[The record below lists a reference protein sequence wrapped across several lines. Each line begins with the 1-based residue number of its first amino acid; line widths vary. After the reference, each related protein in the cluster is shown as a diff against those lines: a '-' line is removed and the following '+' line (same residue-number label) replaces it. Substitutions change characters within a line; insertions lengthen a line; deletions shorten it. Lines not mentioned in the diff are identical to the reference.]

1 MNKRR
6 GDLLQQ
12 EGNCPTLRIGI
23 VGLGNAGSA
32 LLPAIKKHPYVTV
45 TAACGRNK
53 ERLAQFAID
62 YGSHTFFSVEE
73 MCNSDVLD
81 AVYIASPTEL
91 HAEHVKIAI
100 DNKKHVVVEKPMA
113 VTLEESTM
121 LIEAAEK
128 KGVQLIVGHSHSF
141 EPSIQKIREVVKSG
155 ELGEVKM
162 INNWYFNDWI
172 YRPRTPDELDTKLGG
187 GITYRQGSHQFDI
200 IRYIGGGMLRSVRA
214 MTGKWD
220 GRRPTEGAHACFLE
234 FENGTVATAI
244 YNGYDHFHTTELTY
258 GIGEGGPSVQSTKYG
273 SSRLAIKN
281 LSDLT
286 SEEEIKRQKGYGGS
300 KAKNYDQEKNYQA
313 FFGLTVVSCERGD
326 IRQSPNGIYIYGEE
340 KKYEMELKKETGRDA
355 MIAELYNAVVKGEK
369 AVHDGAWGRAN
380 LEVCMAVLES
390 AQKRKEVYLKHQ
402 VQNI

>member
-1 MNKRR
+1 
-6 GDLLQQ
+6 LQ
-12 EGNCPTLRIGI
+12 EGNFPTLRIGI

-32 LLPAIKKHPYVTV
+32 LLPAIKKHPHVAI

-53 ERLAQFAID
+53 ERLDKFAAD
-62 YGSHTFFSVEE
+62 YGAHTFLSVEE
-73 MCNSDVLD
+73 MCKSDVLD

-91 HAEHVKIAI
+91 HAEHVKVCI
-100 DNKKHVVVEKPMA
+100 DHNKHVIVEKPMA

-128 KGVQLIVGHSHSF
+128 KGVELIVGHSHSF
-141 EPSIQKIREVVKSG
+141 EPPIRKIREIVKSG
-155 ELGEVKM
+155 ELGAVKM

-214 MTGKWD
+214 MTGRWD
-220 GRRPTEGAHACFLE
+220 ENRPTEGAHACFLE
-234 FENGTVATAI
+234 FENGTVATAV
-244 YNGYDHFHTTELTY
+244 YNGYDHFHSTELTF
-258 GIGEGGPSVQSTKYG
+258 GMGEGGPSVRSSQYG

-281 LSDLT
+281 ISDPK

-300 KAKNYDQEKNYQA
+300 KAKNYDQETNHQA
-313 FFGLTVVSCERGD
+313 FFGLTVVTCERGD
-326 IRQSPNGIYIYGEE
+326 IRQSPNGLYIYGEE
-340 KKYEMELKKETGRDA
+340 NKYELELNGETGRDT
-355 MIAELYNAVVKGEK
+355 MIAELYDAVVKGEK

-390 AQKRKEVYLKHQ
+390 AEKRQEVFLKYQ
-402 VQNI
+402 VPNF